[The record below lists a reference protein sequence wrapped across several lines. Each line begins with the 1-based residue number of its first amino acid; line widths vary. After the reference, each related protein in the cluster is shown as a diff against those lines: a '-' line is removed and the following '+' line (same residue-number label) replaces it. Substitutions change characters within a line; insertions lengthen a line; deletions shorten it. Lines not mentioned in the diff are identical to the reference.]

1 MIFLSVLAFAIYIAV
16 SIFRLQN
23 GYVEGFEINQK
34 AQNTKIETVDGIRG
48 NIYADD
54 GSLLATSVPTYDLYW
69 DSKVPALS
77 KEYFLEKVDSI
88 SMLFARFF
96 PEKTKRNGKRDSL
109 VSISKAFNTLP
120 YSRIFHLIK
129 SNVLKRGLLLVEEGI
144 AVGLS
149 QRRKESACIS
159 WVT

>member
-1 MIFLSVLAFAIYIAV
+1 MKKKNKVNTRKQILFRARLIFLSVLAFAIYIAI

-77 KEYFLEKVDSI
+77 KGYFLEKVDSI

-96 PEKTKRNGKRDSL
+96 PEKNKEEWKTRFIGIHQQGL
-109 VSISKAFNTLP
+109 QYAPNTQG
-120 YSRIFHLIK
+120 YFI
-129 SNVLKRGLLLVEEGI
+129 
-144 AVGLS
+144 
-149 QRRKESACIS
+149 
-159 WVT
+159 